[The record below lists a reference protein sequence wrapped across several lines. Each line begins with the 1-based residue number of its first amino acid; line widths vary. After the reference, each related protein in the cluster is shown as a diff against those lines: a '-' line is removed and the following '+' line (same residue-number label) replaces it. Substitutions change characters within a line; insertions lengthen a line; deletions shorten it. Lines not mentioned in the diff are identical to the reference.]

1 MKNNLKI
8 CKPFKNMPE
17 SLSGEG
23 EDVVIRK
30 ILDILEIK
38 NGTVVD
44 VGSWDGWH
52 LSNVGLLIKDGFS
65 GILIESEK
73 SRIAES
79 QERRRGRDDVVHFNQ
94 LVDLEEK
101 SLNKIL
107 EQAKVSKNFEV
118 LNIDIDS
125 YEFWIWKNLKFKPKI
140 VCIEFNGHRLDY
152 DVTIPYDK
160 NWNYSSN
167 KDNYGASPTALF
179 RLGNHKGYSLVS
191 ISKHNLIFCDSKYSH
206 LFETFSQIDPSW
218 MKETFNMKPW
228 STRIKMDDSYFVFNP
243 EIS

>member
-44 VGSWDGWH
+44 VGS
-52 LSNVGLLIKDGFS
+52 
-65 GILIESEK
+65 
-73 SRIAES
+73 
-79 QERRRGRDDVVHFNQ
+79 QERWRGRDDVVHFNQ

-228 STRIKMDDSYFVFNP
+228 STRIKMDDSYFVFSP